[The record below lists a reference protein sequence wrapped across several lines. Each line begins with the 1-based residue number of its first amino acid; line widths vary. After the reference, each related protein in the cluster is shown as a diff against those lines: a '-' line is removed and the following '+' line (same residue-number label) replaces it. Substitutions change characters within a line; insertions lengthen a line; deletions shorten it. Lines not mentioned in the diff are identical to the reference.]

1 MTSDVN
7 SLGDLIHVGEKHKQE
22 IKRRI
27 TKKKKRK
34 RSRGGKQTNR
44 RGGCCKRKEL
54 SCVHGWAK
62 NHVDVKLL

>member
-7 SLGDLIHVGEKHKQE
+7 SLRDFIHVGAEHKQE
-22 IKRRI
+22 IKRE
-27 TKKKKRK
+27 KKEKKFG
-34 RSRGGKQTNR
+34 GGKKTNR
-44 RGGCCKRKEL
+44 EGGCCRRKEL